1 MPRTTQVLT
10 KKSVLNPKRAQIFPS
25 GLEGKHSHIS
35 KKMNEEKNW
44 QDNTEFNQS
53 VCFPDG
59 GDKESVNKGAS
70 IVGLISLFLDIVF
83 R

>member
-1 MPRTTQVLT
+1 
-10 KKSVLNPKRAQIFPS
+10 
-25 GLEGKHSHIS
+25 
-35 KKMNEEKNW
+35 MNEEKNW

-70 IVGLISLFLDIVF
+70 IVGHISLILSTVF